1 MQAETAFWKCL
12 EGVCVESKDG
22 SGMYNSFNECVMLC
36 ENTSIND
43 LSNNIEVYPN
53 PSTGLFKIHFKIQEK
68 IDLSVY
74 SMLVEVGVNH
84 SIELSNYSKRIYNQI
99 IKNGQCYH
107 GHKLL
112 VQ

>member
-1 MQAETAFWKCL
+1 MQAETAFWNCL

-53 PSTGLFKIHFKIQEK
+53 PSTGLFNIHFKNTGK

-74 SMLVEVGVNH
+74 SVLVGVGVNH
-84 SIELSNYSKRIYNQI
+84 SIELSNYSKRIYNLI
-99 IKNGQCYH
+99 IKAGQCYH
-107 GHKLL
+107 SYKLL